1 VKRASWVPTL
11 AALAVSTCQPYQA
24 ATADGAA
31 RLEPGQGAV
40 IADSVR
46 AFAESVALGVT
57 ARGPAAW
64 RTYFADEPA
73 FFMASEGRLVF
84 PNSDA
89 ATRAIDALTHTIAH
103 IELRWGAALRVDPLA
118 PGLAILAAP
127 YHETQIDAQRRRVEE
142 DGFFTGLV
150 EHRARGWQFR
160 DAHWSV
166 ITPPAAVP

>member
-1 VKRASWVPTL
+1 MSRAHRVPS
-11 AALAVSTCQPYQA
+11 LAVLAVIACQPRPA

-31 RLEPGQGAV
+31 RLEPEHAAR

-57 ARGPAAW
+57 ANGPAAW
-64 RTYFADEPA
+64 RTYFADESA

-84 PNSDA
+84 PTSDA
-89 ATRAIDALTHTIAH
+89 ATRAIEGLTHTIAH

-118 PGLAILAAP
+118 PGLAMLAAP
-127 YHETQIDAQRRRVEE
+127 YHETRVDTQRRRLEE

-150 EHRARGWQFR
+150 EHRAGGWQFR

-166 ITPPAAVP
+166 VSPPTAVP